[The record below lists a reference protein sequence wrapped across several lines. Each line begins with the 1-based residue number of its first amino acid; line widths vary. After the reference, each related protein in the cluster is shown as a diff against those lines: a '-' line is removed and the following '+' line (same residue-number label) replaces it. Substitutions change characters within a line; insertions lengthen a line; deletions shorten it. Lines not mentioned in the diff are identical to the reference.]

1 VKRIAAIAAITI
13 ATAACGGSGHAAL
26 YASGP
31 SKACLVDKHLR
42 VGKVTSASDFIASTA
57 TGGSFRVT
65 LPRNSVTVSFG
76 EALEDANNIDQA
88 YRGASAPNVGIDDVL
103 RQQGNAVMLWHL
115 HPNANDIARVTGCL
129 KT

>member
-1 VKRIAAIAAITI
+1 VKRVAAIATITM
-13 ATAACGGSGHAAL
+13 ATAACGGSGHASL

-31 SKACLVDKHLR
+31 SKTCLVDKHLR
-42 VGKVTSASDFIASTA
+42 VGRVTSASDFIASTA

-76 EALEDANNIDQA
+76 ETQEDSDNIAQA

-103 RQQGNAVMLWHL
+103 RQQENAVMLWHL
-115 HPNANDIARVTGCL
+115 HPNENDIATITGCL
-129 KT
+129 KS

>member
-1 VKRIAAIAAITI
+1 MKRIASIAALSV
-13 ATAACGGSGHAAL
+13 ATAACGGSGHSAL

-31 SKACLVDKHLR
+31 SRACLAGKGLR
-42 VGKVTSASDFIASTA
+42 VAAVTSASDFIASTA

-65 LPRNSVTVSFG
+65 LARNSVTVSFG
-76 EALEDANNIDQA
+76 QTAADADNINQA

-115 HPNANDIARVTGCL
+115 HPSNTDIATITGCL
-129 KT
+129 KS